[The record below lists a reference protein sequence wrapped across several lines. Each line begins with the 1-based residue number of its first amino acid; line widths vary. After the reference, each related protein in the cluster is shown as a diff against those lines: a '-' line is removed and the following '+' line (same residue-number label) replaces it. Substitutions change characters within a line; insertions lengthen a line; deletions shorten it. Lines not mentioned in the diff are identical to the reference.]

1 MEQLGPSYVWTLLL
15 SGTLSAIVGFAALA
29 SLRGYSRT
37 VQRSFAGLTF
47 AGSLWATGY
56 ALHYAVSGLNA
67 SYWWFV
73 AVVGSLAVPPLWL
86 VFVFAYTGREDRLTP
101 ARVGVLVVE
110 PVLVLAGLVGDAARW
125 PSAGPP
131 SSLAGIAWS
140 QTPFGSVLLTHVFY
154 AVGVGL
160 FSVVV
165 LLRTNDESGAA
176 ERVRRLLL
184 LGAASI
190 PPAAFVAGPVTAGLV
205 GGSLQDPAPL
215 FVGVSAAVGFLALAQ
230 NQRATPGIGGGAAGF
245 GSDALATEF
254 ERIRPGPDAADGQR
268 QALVEYAREIISI
281 HDVAGNW
288 LYASPSVSES
298 LGYDPEFLTDRNAF
312 DIVHPADRP
321 RVRSL
326 FASVAE
332 ESASVRSRFRVRHA
346 NGSWRRYDAVAA
358 PLFDDPAS
366 NGIVVSTRD
375 VTVQDRHEQRVKV
388 VNRVL
393 RHDLR
398 NGMNVVLGNAGI
410 LLESDLPPEATER
423 VQTIRRRA
431 LSLVDLGERFRRID
445 RAMDDSLAAQHPIDV
460 VETLDRL
467 LDRYEADHP
476 AVTVEREFP
485 PAAHALADDLLDVAL
500 ANVVE
505 NAIVH
510 NDTDSPTLR
519 ASVGTDVRDGR
530 EAVVVAVEDDGPGLD
545 DHQRTALELGTETPL
560 EHTDGLGLW
569 LVRWIIEESAGQLAF
584 RENEP
589 RGTVVEISLEL
600 AESA

>member
-1 MEQLGPSYVWTLLL
+1 MEPLGPSYVWTLLL
-15 SGTLSAIVGFAALA
+15 SGTLSAIVGFAAVA

-37 VQRSFAGLTF
+37 VQTSFAGLTF

-56 ALHYAVSGLNA
+56 ALHYAVPGTSA
-67 SYWWFV
+67 SFWWFV

-86 VFVFAYTGREDRLTP
+86 VFVFAYTGRENRLTLV
-101 ARVGVLVVE
+101 RVGVLVVE
-110 PVLVLAGLVGDAARW
+110 PVLVLVGLVADAPKW
-125 PSAGPP
+125 TSAGPP
-131 SSLAGIAWS
+131 GSLAGIVWS
-140 QTPFGSVLLTHVFY
+140 QTPFGSVLLAHVFY
-154 AVGVGL
+154 GVGIGL

-165 LLRTNDESGAA
+165 LLRMNDRNGAT

-184 LGAASI
+184 LGAAAI

-205 GGSLQDPAPL
+205 GGRLQDPAPL
-215 FVGVSAAVGFLALAQ
+215 FVGVSAAIGFLALAQ
-230 NQRATPGIGGGAAGF
+230 NQRATPGLHGGAAGF
-245 GSDALATEF
+245 WSDALATEF
-254 ERIRPGPDAADGQR
+254 ERGRPRPDALDGRPQG
-268 QALVEYAREIISI
+268 LVEYAREIISV
-281 HDVAGNW
+281 HDVEGNW
-288 LYASPSVSES
+288 LYASPSVTES
-298 LGYDPEFLTDRNAF
+298 LGYEPGFLIDRNAF

-321 RVRSL
+321 HVQSL
-326 FASVAE
+326 FASVADE
-332 ESASVRSRFRVRHA
+332 GEPERARFRVRHA

-358 PLFDDPAS
+358 PLFDDPTS

-375 VTVQDRHEQRVKV
+375 VTTQDRHEQRVRV

-410 LLESDLPPEATER
+410 LLESDLPPEAAER

-460 VETLDRL
+460 VETLDQV

-476 AVTVEREFP
+476 SVTVHRDFP
-485 PAAHALADDLLDVAL
+485 PATHALADDLLDVAL

-510 NDTDSPTLR
+510 NDTASPTLR
-519 ASVGTDVRDGR
+519 ASVDTDVRDGR

-545 DHQRTALELGTETPL
+545 DHQRNALELGTETPL

-584 RENEP
+584 RENDP
-589 RGTVVEISLEL
+589 RGTVVEITLEL
-600 AESA
+600 ADLA